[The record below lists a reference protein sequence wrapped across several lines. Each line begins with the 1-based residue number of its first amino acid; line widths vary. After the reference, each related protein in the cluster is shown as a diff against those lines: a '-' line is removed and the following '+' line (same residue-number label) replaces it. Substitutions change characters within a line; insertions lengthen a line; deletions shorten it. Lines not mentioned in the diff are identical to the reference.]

1 MTEYNGWTNYETW
14 CVNLWLTN
22 EEGSNEVLMSMIPKS
37 KDDVYGASNILKD
50 WVKETFYES
59 NVGEGYG
66 LLYDLLNSALDN
78 VNWREIIEN
87 HLDD

>member
-22 EEGSNEVLMSMIPKS
+22 EEYSDCQLMEIVDDEDSPRDKEIRLKNLTFELSSEMPIASMI
-37 KDDVYGASNILKD
+37 
-50 WVKETFYES
+50 T
-59 NVGEGYG
+59 
-66 LLYDLLNSALDN
+66 DLLGAAFDK

-87 HLDD
+87 HQGD